1 MWKVIKAGVLGLL
14 VLAMGLSPA
23 LAAKPGK
30 GKKDPDQSFKKLD
43 SNNDGALSL
52 EEMKGKGK
60 KDAATVEKRFKKMDR
75 NSDGKVS
82 LDEMKNRGKKK
93 NKNA

>member
-1 MWKVIKAGVLGLL
+1 MTGGVLQMSKIMKAGVLGLL

-30 GKKDPDQSFKKLD
+30 GKKDAS
-43 SNNDGALSL
+43 
-52 EEMKGKGK
+52 
-60 KDAATVEKRFKKMDR
+60 TVEKRFKKMDR

-82 LDEMKNRGKKK
+82 LDEMKNRGKKNKK